1 MEREIE
7 HDYKVDLFNRCQRE
21 QLREAQLAFYQQHQ
35 ARGGRVGEQRKPACD
50 EYVTRFGA
58 SFDHYMF

>member
-21 QLREAQLAFYQQHQ
+21 QLREAQMAFYYN
-35 ARGGRVGEQRKPACD
+35 GGRAAGGRKPACE
-50 EYVTRFGA
+50 EYVTRFGS
-58 SFDHYMF
+58 SFDHYIF